1 MHKLRV
7 LPFSPAQL
15 LTKNYQL
22 LLRFQ
27 DALPE
32 QNLWVLKGFGIKD
45 KISWQWSIA
54 SSNAE

>member
-7 LPFSPAQL
+7 LPFSPAQR

-32 QNLWVLKGFGIKD
+32 QNLSKSVKD
-45 KISWQWSIA
+45 VKTA
-54 SSNAE
+54 RLV